1 MKIEVGK
8 MYRVGGECNETGNVI
23 KITNKFPFCGTTR
36 FQYETISGKMPTV
49 CIEFFDKNSIFAK
62 NLTLFTAE
70 EKVVI
75 LRNGTTVTA
84 TQYVDGEKCGTGV
97 AKCSP
102 EDEFDFAFGAKLAL
116 ERLFGE
122 VESAFDWIR
131 FANGEVSV
139 QVNRKTI
146 YDFLEN
152 CEKHDFEWGSGKR
165 ATKSNPFDTYD
176 NLYRFTKTFIRSLNC
191 EPKENIWIS
200 IYEGN
205 LAFETDLPESEVFV
219 W

>member
-8 MYRVGGECNETGNVI
+8 MYKVGGECNETGNVI
-23 KITNKFPFCGTTR
+23 KIANKFPFYGTTR
-36 FQYETISGKMPTV
+36 FLYETISGKMPTV

-102 EDEFDFAFGAKLAL
+102 KDEFDFAFGAKLAL
-116 ERLFGE
+116 ERLFGY
-122 VESAFDWIR
+122 VESAFDWEAFKNAKFIVKLTEENVKS
-131 FANGEVSV
+131 FLKAAENNGCKWISG
-139 QVNRKTI
+139 
-146 YDFLEN
+146 
-152 CEKHDFEWGSGKR
+152 EKPTEWI
-165 ATKSNPFDTYD
+165 PDE
-176 NLYRFTKTFIRSLNC
+176 KTFYLDCSNC
-191 EPKENIWIS
+191 GYGKFGWSNDNFN
-200 IYEGN
+200 N
-205 LAFETDLPESEVFV
+205 LKVV
-219 W
+219 KW

>member
-36 FQYETISGKMPTV
+36 FQYETISGKMSTV

-62 NLTLFTAE
+62 NLTPFTAE

-116 ERLFGE
+116 
-122 VESAFDWIR
+122 V
-131 FANGEVSV
+131 
-139 QVNRKTI
+139 
-146 YDFLEN
+146 
-152 CEKHDFEWGSGKR
+152 
-165 ATKSNPFDTYD
+165 
-176 NLYRFTKTFIRSLNC
+176 RSLNC

-200 IYEGN
+200 IHEGN
-205 LAFETDLPESEVFV
+205 LVFETDLPESEVFV